1 MSAWA
6 SMGGAFVALAMLT
19 PIAQAQQN
27 CAPRQEVVNG
37 LGEHGERVVQRGLIG
52 KHLLEIWVSS
62 DGGFTI
68 VITSPE
74 NITCLLATG
83 NSMHEVLPGTKS

>member
-1 MSAWA
+1 MSAGA
-6 SMGGAFVALAMLT
+6 TMGGAFVAFAMFIPT
-19 PIAQAQQN
+19 AQAQQN

-37 LGEHGERVVQRGLIG
+37 LGKHGERVVQRGIIG

-74 NITCLLATG
+74 KITCLLATG

>member
-27 CAPRQEVVNG
+27 CAPRQEVVDG
-37 LGEHGERVVQRGLIG
+37 LSKHGERVVQRGIIG
-52 KHLLEIWVSS
+52 KHLLEVWVSR

-68 VITSPE
+68 VVTSPKK
-74 NITCLLATG
+74 ITCLLATG
-83 NSMHEVLPGTKS
+83 NSMHEVLPGIKL

>member
-1 MSAWA
+1 VSAWA
-6 SMGGAFVALAMLT
+6 SIGGVLVALTMFIPT
-19 PIAQAQQN
+19 AQAQQN
-27 CAPRQEVVNG
+27 CAPRQDVVDG
-37 LGEHGERVVQRGLIG
+37 LSKHGERVVQRGLIG
-52 KHLLEIWVSS
+52 KHLLEIWVSR

-74 NITCLLATG
+74 KITCLLAIG

>member
-6 SMGGAFVALAMLT
+6 SIGGALVALAMFA
-19 PIAQAQQN
+19 PAAQAQRN
-27 CAPRQEVVNG
+27 CAPRQVVVDG
-37 LGEHGERVVQRGLIG
+37 LNKHNEHVVQRGIIG

-83 NSMHEVLPGTKS
+83 NSMHEVLPGIKS